1 MKTDNALGFLNK
13 ILWGSLL
20 IFLPFTSFPLV
31 SRLFRGSMVAPLSAI
46 PLAILFFTFFLPRI
60 FKPKSV
66 PTQVVPILLFFLLAL
81 FSTALASFRLLP
93 SYRNDNPLMN
103 NLESFMTLGVGIVFY
118 ITTYLFIS
126 DEKSLKFSIAC
137 INIGGAIIIV
147 ASILQFASWK
157 LFQNY
162 PDLLQ
167 SLQSLVSSSGRLFQ
181 RRVNAFA
188 YEPSWLAHQVNI
200 LYLPIWFGLVLKG
213 QSIYKFR
220 LFKNFSLEVLLL
232 IGGFFSLFAS
242 LSRIGWLT
250 AIAMI
255 GFLIIRKADELKR
268 KAFIRFFPI
277 KKTESSLRNAVIN
290 SLFWLLIF
298 SFILFI
304 SFLMLKLL
312 TIVEPTRM
320 ANFFNLLQ
328 IREKGILTWASRL
341 ELAERFIYWQT
352 AFITFLSFP
361 LLGVGLGNAGF
372 YFLGNLPSFGY
383 GLPEILR
390 YVLMNNSVANPK
402 NLWIRILAETGIVGF
417 ACFFIWFYGHVK
429 MAGSLNSEPGNR
441 LTSVVGLIGI
451 LLAISFVLEGFSMD
465 TFGLPYYWIGFGI
478 VMGAYRFSQKSIV
491 VPPEDH

>member
-1 MKTDNALGFLNK
+1 
-13 ILWGSLL
+13 
-20 IFLPFTSFPLV
+20 
-31 SRLFRGSMVAPLSAI
+31 MVAPLSAV
-46 PLAILFFTFFLPRI
+46 PLAVLFFTFFLPRI

-66 PTQVVPILLFFLLAL
+66 PTQVVPVFLFFLLAL
-81 FSTALASFRLLP
+81 FSTALAAFRLLP
-93 SYRNDNPLMN
+93 GYRSDNPLMN
-103 NLESFMTLGVGIVFY
+103 NFESFTTLGVGILFY

-126 DEKSLKFSIAC
+126 DENSLKFSIAC

-167 SLQSLVSSSGRLFQ
+167 SLQSFVSSSGRLFE

-220 LFKNFSLEVLLL
+220 FFKNFSLELLL
-232 IGGFFSLFAS
+232 LFGGFFSLFAS

-255 GFLIIRKADELKR
+255 GFLIIRKADQLKR
-268 KAFIRFFPI
+268 KAFNKFFSS
-277 KKTESSLRNAVIN
+277 KKTQSLGKNAILN
-290 SLFWLLIF
+290 SLFWLLVV
-298 SFILFI
+298 SLILFI
-304 SFLMLKLL
+304 SFLILKLL

-320 ANFFNLLQ
+320 ANFFNLTQ
-328 IREKGILTWASRL
+328 IREQGILAWASRL

-390 YVLMNNSVANPK
+390 YVLMNNNVANPK
-402 NLWIRILAETGIVGF
+402 NLWIRILAETGIIGF
-417 ACFFIWFYGHVK
+417 AAFFTWFYGHIK
-429 MAGSLNSEPGNR
+429 MAGSLDSESRNR

-451 LLAISFVLEGFSMD
+451 LLSISFVLEGFSMD
-465 TFGLPYYWIGFGI
+465 TFGLPYYWIGFGL
-478 VMGAYRFSQKSIV
+478 VMGVYRFTQNSTII
-491 VPPEDH
+491 PAEDH